1 MDDYKI
7 QSSTSTIDMNS
18 LVDYS
23 EKLETGQPMNYL
35 KVTKETN
42 ILPVREKKM
51 PSTDPNINFGKALLC
66 SVCFLGMYIA
76 LYTA

>member
-1 MDDYKI
+1 
-7 QSSTSTIDMNS
+7 
-18 LVDYS
+18 
-23 EKLETGQPMNYL
+23 MNYL
-35 KVTKETN
+35 KVSDETN

-51 PSTDPNINFGKALLC
+51 PSTDPNLNYGKALLC

>member
-1 MDDYKI
+1 MEDYRL
-7 QSSTSTIDMNS
+7 QNSTIDLNS

-23 EKLETGQPMNYL
+23 EKLDTKTTMNYL
-35 KVTKETN
+35 QVQKEPN

-51 PSTDPNINFGKALLC
+51 PSVDPNVNFGKALLC

>member
-1 MDDYKI
+1 MEDYRL
-7 QSSTSTIDMNS
+7 QNSTVDLNS
-18 LVDYS
+18 LVDNT
-23 EKLETGQPMNYL
+23 EKFENTEGMNYL
-35 KVTKETN
+35 KVQRGSN

-51 PSTDPNINFGKALLC
+51 PYADPNINFGKALLC

>member
-1 MDDYKI
+1 MDDYKV
-7 QSSTSTIDMNS
+7 QNNTTIDLNS
-18 LVDYS
+18 LVDYTN
-23 EKLETGQPMNYL
+23 EKDSFAPTMNYL
-35 KVTKETN
+35 QVQKEAN

-51 PSTDPNINFGKALLC
+51 PMADPNVNFGKALLC